1 MISNKVNF
9 NKRKTMSFFLKSFF
23 LLTIPITFNQ
33 KHFLINK
40 KSKLN
45 WVLRDDDL

>member
-9 NKRKTMSFFLKSFF
+9 NKRKTMSFFLKSFI
-23 LLTIPITFNQ
+23 LLILPTSFNQ

-45 WVLRDDDL
+45 WVLQNDDL